1 MGARSLGSRGFGGP
15 GIVTEMTQDSLTAPT
30 GRTNPEGRTSPDGVI
45 LEVRDLSV
53 HFPIT
58 RGFLFQRQVGA
69 VKAVDGVSFT
79 VNRGETLGLV
89 GESGSGK
96 TTIGRAIMHLAETT
110 GGEILFEG
118 SDLTKLPRKEIRAA
132 RQRMGIIFQD
142 PYGSLNPRMTAGNI
156 VGEPLIVHKLTDTKA
171 EYRSRV
177 EELLITV
184 GLNPSMTNR
193 FPHEFS
199 GGQRQRLGIA
209 RALAARPAFIVCD
222 EPVSALDV
230 SIQAQ
235 VINLLQDLQAEMG
248 VAYLF
253 IAHDLSIVRHI
264 SERVAVM
271 YLGKIVE
278 IATREEIYANPKHP
292 YTQALLS
299 AVPVPDPVIERQRE
313 RIVLRGD
320 IPSPLNPPSGCV
332 FSTRCPIATE
342 ECSVAM
348 PEFTEFPGDHQVA
361 CFKATA

>member
-1 MGARSLGSRGFGGP
+1 MLGFNQSLSTPSFAASAVDTSLGW
-15 GIVTEMTQDSLTAPT
+15 
-30 GRTNPEGRTSPDGVI
+30 
-45 LEVRDLSV
+45 
-53 HFPIT
+53 
-58 RGFLFQRQVGA
+58 
-69 VKAVDGVSFT
+69 
-79 VNRGETLGLV
+79 
-89 GESGSGK
+89 
-96 TTIGRAIMHLAETT
+96 
-110 GGEILFEG
+110 
-118 SDLTKLPRKEIRAA
+118 
-132 RQRMGIIFQD
+132 
-142 PYGSLNPRMTAGNI
+142 PRMASSTVAVHRPPPV
-156 VGEPLIVHKLTDTKA
+156 VGEPLVVHKLTDTKP

-184 GLNPSMTNR
+184 GLNPSMVNR

-209 RALAARPAFIVCD
+209 RALAARPEFIVCD

-235 VINLLQDLQAEMG
+235 VINLLQDLQADMG

-253 IAHDLSIVRHI
+253 IAHDLSVVRHI

-278 IATREEIYANPKHP
+278 IASREEIYSNPKHP

-299 AVPVPDPVIERQRE
+299 AVPVPDPEVERRRE

-320 IPSPLNPPSGCV
+320 VPSPLNPPAGCV

-342 ECSVAM
+342 ECSRGM
-348 PEFTEFPGDHQVA
+348 PDFTDISESHKVA

>member
-1 MGARSLGSRGFGGP
+1 MGASLLGRRGP
-15 GIVTEMTQDSLTAPT
+15 GIVTEMTQGLPTAPT
-30 GRTNPEGRTSPDGVI
+30 TREGRAQSNGAV
-45 LEVRDLSV
+45 LEVRDLKV
-53 HFPIT
+53 HFPVT

-96 TTIGRAIMHLAETT
+96 TTIGRAIMHLAQTT

-118 SDLTKLPRKEIRAA
+118 SELTKLPRREVRAV
-132 RQRMGIIFQD
+132 RQRLGIIFQD

-156 VGEPLIVHKLTDTKA
+156 VGEPLIVHKLTASKA

-253 IAHDLSIVRHI
+253 IAHDLSVVRHI

-278 IATREEIYANPKHP
+278 IATREEIYSNPKHP

-299 AVPVPDPVIERQRE
+299 AVPVPDPAVERQRE

-320 IPSPLNPPSGCV
+320 IPSPLNPPPGCV

-342 ECSVAM
+342 ECNRAM
-348 PEFTEFPGDHQVA
+348 PEYTEISGDHQVA
-361 CFKATA
+361 CFKATV

>member
-1 MGARSLGSRGFGGP
+1 MTGTAQDP
-15 GIVTEMTQDSLTAPT
+15 GIAPDSIA
-30 GRTNPEGRTSPDGVI
+30 GRMGGREHV

-69 VKAVDGVSFT
+69 VKAVDGVSFSIDK
-79 VNRGETLGLV
+79 GETLGLV

-96 TTIGRAIMHLAETT
+96 TTIGRAIMRLAEATS
-110 GGEILFEG
+110 GEILFEG
-118 SDLTKLPRKEIRAA
+118 ADLTKLPRSEVRAA

-156 VGEPLIVHKLTDTKA
+156 VGEPLVVHKLTDTKA

-184 GLNPSMTNR
+184 GLNPSMVNR

-209 RALAARPAFIVCD
+209 RALAARPEFIVCD

-253 IAHDLSIVRHI
+253 IAHDLSVVRHI

-278 IATREEIYANPKHP
+278 IASREEIYSNPKHP

-299 AVPVPDPVIERQRE
+299 AVPVPDPEVERRRE

-320 IPSPLNPPSGCV
+320 VPSPLNPPAGCV

-342 ECSVAM
+342 ECSRGM
-348 PEFTEFPGDHQVA
+348 PDFTNISESHKVA